1 MTLPHASA
9 SSSPGI
15 APIRIRDAQPDD
27 LDALVA
33 LSRKTFTDKF
43 GHLYRAEDLA
53 SFLDAEHGR
62 DVYET
67 ALAAPGNLLRVAETG
82 DGALGAYLACGK
94 LTLPASDAPPGCV
107 ELKRL
112 YVDTPLQGRG
122 LGTRFIEEALDWARN
137 EGAPAIYLSVFSE
150 NDGAQRLYE
159 RFGFE
164 KIDEFWFPVG
174 DHRDLE
180 FLMRLCLR

>member
-1 MTLPHASA
+1 MANETSTL
-9 SSSPGI
+9 GLTV
-15 APIRIRDAQPDD
+15 RDAGTSD

-53 SFLDAEHGR
+53 SFLEAEHGR
-62 DVYET
+62 EVYET
-67 ALAAPGNLLRVAETG
+67 ALATPGSLLRVAETG
-82 DGALGAYLACGK
+82 AGALGAYLVCGK
-94 LTLPASDAPPGCV
+94 LTLPANDAPPGCV

-112 YVDTPLQGRG
+112 YVDVPLQGRG
-122 LGTRFIEEALDWARN
+122 LGTRFIEEALDWARKQ
-137 EGAPAIYLSVFSE
+137 GAPAIYLSVFSE
-150 NDGAQRLYE
+150 NYGAQRLYE

-174 DHRDLE
+174 EHRDLE
-180 FLMRLCLR
+180 FLMRLNLEDYSKK